1 MDDKRRKYKSMRK
14 NIFLWIFLFIILST
28 YNLTEKKNNDLGFF
42 SIKQIEIVGIK
53 NSNRIDIE
61 KKLYKLREKNLIFLK
76 SKDFT
81 EDIKDINFINSLK
94 VKKLYPN
101 KVLITIIED
110 KPLGIYS
117 REDGEKYLLLE
128 NNKIIKNYSNEF
140 DDLPAVYGEGAAEKF
155 FAFYLNLKKTG
166 LNLDMVKRYSYYDIN
181 RWDLLLIDKKLI
193 RLPSKNYEE
202 SILKFL
208 KIYKKSNFE
217 KFKVFDFR
225 IKNELII
232 K

>member
-128 NNKIIKNYSNEF
+128 SFHLNII
-140 DDLPAVYGEGAAEKF
+140 
-155 FAFYLNLKKTG
+155 
-166 LNLDMVKRYSYYDIN
+166 
-181 RWDLLLIDKKLI
+181 
-193 RLPSKNYEE
+193 
-202 SILKFL
+202 
-208 KIYKKSNFE
+208 
-217 KFKVFDFR
+217 
-225 IKNELII
+225 
-232 K
+232 